1 MLEEIKQ
8 KVQKIANNSSKQ
20 IIVGVYRNMIASH
33 NEFCGCSYCV
43 ILSEYVQMKKYL
55 SANNRRMNNPDYDF
69 WDNANVATDLNGIKQ
84 IREKIIEL
92 KHKKNELKII

>member
-8 KVQKIANNSSKQ
+8 KVQTIANNSSKQ

-33 NEFCGCSYCV
+33 NEFCGCNYCV

-69 WDNANVATDLNGIKQ
+69 WNNSNVATDLNGIKQ

-92 KHKKNELKII
+92 KEQKNNLKQL

>member
-8 KVQKIANNSSKQ
+8 KVQTIANNSSKQ

-33 NEFCGCSYCV
+33 NEFCGCNYCV

-55 SANNRRMNNPDYDF
+55 SANNRRMDNPDYDF
-69 WDNANVATDLNGIKQ
+69 WNNENVATDLNGIKQ
-84 IREKIIEL
+84 IRERIIEL
-92 KHKKNELKII
+92 KEQKNNLKQL

>member
-8 KVQKIANNSSKQ
+8 KVQTIANNSSKQ
-20 IIVGVYRNMIASH
+20 IIVEVYRNMIASH
-33 NEFCGCSYCV
+33 NEFCGCNYCV

-55 SANNRRMNNPDYDF
+55 SANNRRMDNPDYNF
-69 WDNANVATDLNGIKQ
+69 WDNENVATDLNGIKQ

-92 KHKKNELKII
+92 KEQKNNLKQL

>member
-8 KVQKIANNSSKQ
+8 KVQTIANNSSKQ

-33 NEFCGCSYCV
+33 NEFCGCNYCV
-43 ILSEYVQMKKYL
+43 ILAEYVKMKKYL
-55 SANNRRMNNPDYDF
+55 SANNRRMDNPDYDF
-69 WDNANVATDLNGIKQ
+69 WNNENVVTDLNGIKQ

-92 KHKKNELKII
+92 KEQKNNLKQL

>member
-8 KVQKIANNSSKQ
+8 KALTIANNSNKQ

-33 NEFCGCSYCV
+33 NEFCGCNYCI

-55 SANNRRMNNPDYDF
+55 SANNRRMDSHDYNF
-69 WDNANVATDLNGIKQ
+69 WDHANVATDLNDIKK

-92 KHKKNELKII
+92 KHKMNELKII

>member
-8 KVQKIANNSSKQ
+8 RVQTIANNSSKQ

-33 NEFCGCSYCV
+33 NEFCGCNYCV

-55 SANNRRMNNPDYDF
+55 SANNRRMDNPDYDF
-69 WDNANVATDLNGIKQ
+69 WNNENVATDLNGIKQ
-84 IREKIIEL
+84 IRERIIEL
-92 KHKKNELKII
+92 KEQKNNLKQL

>member
-8 KVQKIANNSSKQ
+8 KAQTIANSSSKQ

-33 NEFCGCSYCV
+33 NEFCGCNYCV

-55 SANNRRMNNPDYDF
+55 YANNRRMNSSYYDF
-69 WDNANVATDLNGIKQ
+69 WDNANVVTDLNVTKQ
-84 IREKIIEL
+84 IREKISEL
-92 KHKKNELKII
+92 KHKKDKLKII